1 MLQLFR
7 CAVIA
12 LVLLAAP
19 AYARAQSLDPSNP
32 TLIHLPSDP
41 DGAMRAARELV
52 AADNLHGAIKQLAL
66 YVAAHPDENAPARL
80 LGDLYYRAGDLARAE
95 SAYKSILIRY
105 PTDKETHN
113 RLGSVFATENR
124 VDDAIGEFKRS
135 LPGTD
140 SVPDL
145 VRLYQRKGQ
154 LLDYE
159 HDVARAA
166 LSNPTD
172 PDLQVELGQ
181 VYEATHRPAL
191 AILYFRKAMDN
202 APGSV
207 MALNGLGLSYMD
219 ERDYPTAE
227 RYLGECRSLDPQ
239 EYSCADNLGAAYLES
254 GNLIDAERMLQIA
267 HRLLPERAEAIVN
280 FGYLADDRGD
290 WKGAVRFYLQ
300 ALSVYPYSTDAYI
313 DLGYVYEQ
321 HKLYTLAQSALLKGL
336 TVSPTDGHL
345 HFLLGQTYADQGVND
360 LAAAQFRLAA
370 ASDDPDVSRVALVRF
385 AALSGKP

>member
-1 MLQLFR
+1 MVQIFR
-7 CAVIA
+7 CSLIA
-12 LVLLAAP
+12 LTLLLAPVFAV
-19 AYARAQSLDPSNP
+19 AQSINP
-32 TLIHLPSDP
+32 GNATLIHLPSDP
-41 DGAMRAARELV
+41 VGAMRSARELV

-66 YVAAHPDENAPARL
+66 YVAAHPEENGPARL
-80 LGDLYYRAGDLARAE
+80 LGDLYYRAGDLGRAE
-95 SAYKSILIRY
+95 NAYKLILMRY

-124 VDDAIGEFKRS
+124 VDDAISEFKRS

-145 VRLYQRKGQ
+145 VRLYQRKGR
-154 LLDYE
+154 LLEYE

-191 AILYFRKAMDN
+191 AILYFKKAMDN
-202 APGSV
+202 APGSI
-207 MALNGLGLSYMD
+207 MALNGLGLSFMD
-219 ERDYPTAE
+219 EHDYATAE
-227 RYLGECRSLDPQ
+227 RYLGECRSRDPQ

-254 GNLIDAERMLQIA
+254 GDLSAAERMLQIA

-290 WKGAVRFYLQ
+290 WKSAIRFYLQ

-313 DLGYVYEQ
+313 DLGYAYEQ

-345 HFLLGQTYADQGVND
+345 HFLLGQTYADQHVND
-360 LAAAQFRLAA
+360 LAAQQFKIAA
-370 ASDDPDVSRVALVRF
+370 ASDDPDISRVAQVRF
-385 AALSGKP
+385 AALGGKP